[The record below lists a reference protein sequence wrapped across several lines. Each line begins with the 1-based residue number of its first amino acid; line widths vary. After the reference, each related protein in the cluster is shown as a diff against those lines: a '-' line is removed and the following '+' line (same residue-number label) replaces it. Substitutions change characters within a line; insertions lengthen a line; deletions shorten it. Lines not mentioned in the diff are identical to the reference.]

1 MMISPHI
8 DEDIQADVLEE
19 LKWDTRV
26 RPNEIGVAVKD
37 GIVTLTGW
45 ADSYVQKMAAQD
57 AAHRVYS
64 VQAVA
69 NDIEVRLPGF
79 AERTDADLAAA
90 VMGALKWDAAV
101 PTGNLDVTVSDGW
114 VTLQGEVEYGFQ
126 KRDAERAVHRLSGIR
141 GVSNQILVKPR
152 LWPSNLKQDI
162 ERALVRN
169 AETDA
174 RQITVEVQ
182 DSKVILH
189 GRVRSYVEKQEAED
203 SVWSAP
209 GVGDVDNRLVIEITP

>member
-1 MMISPHI
+1 MMMRTRL
-8 DEDIQADVLEE
+8 DEEIQADVLEE

-26 RPNEIGVAVKD
+26 RSNEIGVAVKD

-114 VTLQGEVEYGFQ
+114 VTLQGKVEYGFQ

-174 RQITVEVQ
+174 ERITVEVQ
-182 DSKVILH
+182 DSKVVLH
-189 GRVRSYVEKQEAED
+189 GRVRSYAEKQEAED

-209 GVGDVDNRLVIEITP
+209 GVSDVDNRLVIEITP

>member
-1 MMISPHI
+1 MTIHTSL
-8 DEDIQADVLEE
+8 DEEIQADVLEE

-26 RPNEIGVAVKD
+26 RPNEIGVTVKD

-45 ADSYVQKMAAQD
+45 VDSYVQKLAARD
-57 AAHRVYS
+57 AAHRVHQ
-64 VQAVA
+64 VKAVA
-69 NDIEVRLPGF
+69 NDIEVRLPGL

-90 VMGALKWDAAV
+90 VLNALKWDIAV
-101 PTGNLDVTVSDGW
+101 ASTRVDVTVSNGW

-126 KRDAERAVHRLSGIR
+126 KKETERVVYRLSGIK
-141 GVSNQILVKPR
+141 GVSNQILVKPH
-152 LWPSNLKQDI
+152 LLPADLKQNI

-174 RQITVEVQ
+174 KQITVEVQ
-182 DSKVILH
+182 GSKVTLY

-209 GVGDVDNRLVIEITP
+209 GVTDVDNHLMIKIIP

>member
-1 MMISPHI
+1 
-8 DEDIQADVLEE
+8 V
-19 LKWDTRV
+19 
-26 RPNEIGVAVKD
+26 
-37 GIVTLTGW
+37 
-45 ADSYVQKMAAQD
+45 AQD
-57 AAHRVYS
+57 AAHRVYN

-90 VMGALKWDAAV
+90 VMGALKWDATV

-209 GVGDVDNRLVIEITP
+209 GVSDVDNRLVIEITP